1 MKNSKIVKG
10 ADDFKIRYAFKSI
23 KRHRTERF
31 KSFFDRN
38 HIETKNATV
47 QSNLRQINP
56 LVKLWI

>member
-31 KSFFDRN
+31 KSFL
-38 HIETKNATV
+38 IETT
-47 QSNLRQINP
+47 L
-56 LVKLWI
+56 KLKTLLYGPI